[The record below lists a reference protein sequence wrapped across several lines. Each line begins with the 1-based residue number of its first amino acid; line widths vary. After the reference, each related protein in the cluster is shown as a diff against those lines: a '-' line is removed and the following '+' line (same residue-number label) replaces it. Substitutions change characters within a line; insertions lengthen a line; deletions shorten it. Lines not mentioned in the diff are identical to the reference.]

1 MNERQYKAALAKIER
16 NNPGEPLLS
25 TLMGGWSKINMLYI
39 GIALKR
45 MPTVIDDEEYEP
57 EEVAPVVI
65 RTKNAQSKTPDDVLR
80 GLWAERTRLFGEM
93 NKQSNLFHACKSD
106 EDRAANSEKVLG
118 WWKDILRV
126 KGNVLHYEEYGELPK
141 SAAVGDE
148 LSDNAVSLGKQLAS
162 IRARISQTQ
171 AKITEVASLDPK
183 TPGKEA
189 KIQDYEVKLRDL
201 KHLRGLAEQKLKSY
215 EQT

>member
-171 AKITEVASLDPK
+171 AKITEVASLDPN

>member
-25 TLMGGWSKINMLYI
+25 TLRGGWSKINMLYI

-45 MPTVIDDEEYEP
+45 MPTVIDDEDDEP
-57 EEVAPVVI
+57 EEVAPVGS
-65 RTKNAQSKTPDDVLR
+65 RTKNVQSKTPDDVLR

-126 KGNVLHYEEYGELPK
+126 KGNILHYEEYGELPK

-148 LSDNAVSLGKQLAS
+148 LSDNAVSLGKQLSS

-171 AKITEVASLDPK
+171 AKITEVASLDPN

>member
-1 MNERQYKAALAKIER
+1 
-16 NNPGEPLLS
+16 
-25 TLMGGWSKINMLYI
+25 
-39 GIALKR
+39 
-45 MPTVIDDEEYEP
+45 
-57 EEVAPVVI
+57 
-65 RTKNAQSKTPDDVLR
+65 
-80 GLWAERTRLFGEM
+80 M

-118 WWKDILRV
+118 WWKDILRI
-126 KGNVLHYEEYGELPK
+126 KGNILHYEEYGELPK

-171 AKITEVASLDPK
+171 AKITEVASLDPN

>member
-25 TLMGGWSKINMLYI
+25 TLRGGWSKINMLYI

-57 EEVAPVVI
+57 EEVAQVVI
-65 RTKNAQSKTPDDVLR
+65 RTKNVQSKTPDDVLR

-126 KGNVLHYEEYGELPK
+126 KGNILHYEEYGELPK

-171 AKITEVASLDPK
+171 AKITEVASLDPN